1 MMLLTF
7 DRLRAK
13 PTIFKAFTG
22 VSLSEFETLWAQITP
37 LWVAREQQRL
47 SRPNRKRALGGGR
60 KPKFELR
67 DQLLVTLVWL
77 RLYLA
82 TETLGFL
89 FGIDKATV
97 SRYTRALLPVL
108 RQVGDATLGWLEPP
122 KHGQGK
128 DLAAARASYPDLFAI
143 VDATE
148 QPVQRPQDAEQQK
161 KHYSGK
167 KKRHTRKVQIIVN
180 EDGVVREV
188 SDSVPGAMHDRE
200 LFRQSGAAEAIPK
213 ETVTGGDA
221 GYQGIQ
227 DDLSDHSVILPF
239 KKSKLHPLTEEQK
252 LLNQEFSRTRI
263 IVENILAQFKNFK
276 ALAERF
282 RHNVDRWDDVFR
294 AVLAIVNP
302 RTLKRLAAAQ
312 AA

>member
-1 MMLLTF
+1 MLLTF

-13 PTIFKAFTG
+13 PTIFKTFTG
-22 VSLSEFETLWAQITP
+22 VSVSEFETLLTRSTP
-37 LWVAREQQRL
+37 FWVEREQQRL
-47 SRPNRKRALGGGR
+47 TRPNRQRALGGGC
-60 KPKFELR
+60 KPKFGLR

-77 RLYLA
+77 RLYLG

-97 SRYTRALLPVL
+97 SRYTRAILPVL
-108 RQVGDATLGWLEPP
+108 RQVGDSTLGWLEAP
-122 KHGQGK
+122 KRGQSQ
-128 DLAAARASYPDLFAI
+128 DLATARATYPDLFAI

-148 QPVQRPQDAEQQK
+148 QPVERFQDAEQQK
-161 KHYSGK
+161 QHYSGK

-180 EDGVVREV
+180 EHGVVREV
-188 SDSVPGAMHDRE
+188 SDSVPGAVHDRE
-200 LFRQSGAAEAIPK
+200 LFRQAGAAAAIPK

-227 DDLSDHSVILPF
+227 DDLPDHSVITPF
-239 KKSKLHPLTEEQK
+239 KKSKLHPLTEEQQ
-252 LLNQEFSRTRI
+252 LLNQEFSRSRI
-263 IVENILAQFKNFK
+263 IVENVLAQFKNFK

-282 RHNVDRWDDVFR
+282 RHDVDRWDDVFR
-294 AVLAIVNP
+294 AVLAIINP
-302 RTLKRLAAAQ
+302 RTLKRLAAAH

>member
-1 MMLLTF
+1 MLRTF
-7 DRLRAK
+7 ERLRAK
-13 PTIFKAFTG
+13 PTIFKTFTG
-22 VSLSEFETLWAQITP
+22 VSVSEFETLLMRSTP
-37 LWVAREQQRL
+37 LWVEREQQRL
-47 SRPNRKRALGGGR
+47 TRPNRQRALGGGC
-60 KPKFELR
+60 KAKFGLR

-77 RLYLA
+77 RLYLG

-97 SRYTRALLPVL
+97 SRYTRAILPVL

-122 KHGQGK
+122 KRGQGK
-128 DLAAARASYPDLFAI
+128 DLAAARAAYPDLFAI

-148 QPVQRPQDAEQQK
+148 QPVQRSQDAEQQK
-161 KHYSGK
+161 QHYSGK

-180 EDGVVREV
+180 EHGVVREV
-188 SDSVPGAMHDRE
+188 SDSVPGAVHDRE
-200 LFRQSGAAEAIPK
+200 LFRQSGAAAAIPK
-213 ETVTGGDA
+213 ATITGGDA
-221 GYQGIQ
+221 GYQGMQ
-227 DDLSDHSVILPF
+227 DDLPDHSVITPF
-239 KKSKLHPLTEEQK
+239 KKSKRHPLTEDQQ
-252 LLNQEFSRTRI
+252 LRNQEFSRTRI
-263 IVENILAQFKNFK
+263 IVENVLAQFKHFK

-282 RHNVDRWDDVFR
+282 RHAVDRWDDVCR

>member
-1 MMLLTF
+1 MLLTF
-7 DRLRAK
+7 DRLRAQ
-13 PTIFKAFTG
+13 PPIFKAFTG
-22 VSLSEFETLWAQITP
+22 VSVSEFETLLTQSTP
-37 LWVAREQQRL
+37 LWVEREQQRL
-47 SRPNRKRALGGGR
+47 LRPNRQRAPGGGC
-60 KPKFELR
+60 KPTFGLR
-67 DQLLVTLVWL
+67 GQLLVTLVWL
-77 RLYLA
+77 RLYLT

-97 SRYTRALLPVL
+97 SRYNRAILPVL

-122 KHGQGK
+122 KRGQGK
-128 DLAAARASYPDLFAI
+128 DLAAARATYPDLFAI

-148 QPVQRPQDAEQQK
+148 QPVQRSADPEQQK
-161 KHYSGK
+161 QHYSGK

-180 EDGVVREV
+180 EHGIVREV
-188 SDSVPGAMHDRE
+188 STSVPGAVHDRE
-200 LFRQSGAAEAIPK
+200 LFRQSGAAAAIPK

-221 GYQGIQ
+221 GYQGMQ
-227 DDLSDHSVILPF
+227 DDLPDHSVITPF
-239 KKSKLHPLTEEQK
+239 KKTKLNPLSEEQK

-263 IVENILAQFKNFK
+263 TVENILAQFKNFK

-282 RHNVDRWDDVFR
+282 RHDIDRWDDVFR
-294 AVLAIVNP
+294 SVLAIVNP

>member
-1 MMLLTF
+1 MLLTF
-7 DRLRAK
+7 ERLRAK

-22 VSLSEFETLWAQITP
+22 VSVSEFETLVAQSTP
-37 LWVAREQQRL
+37 LWVEHEQQRL
-47 SRPNRKRALGGGR
+47 TRPNRQRALGGGC
-60 KPKFELR
+60 KPKFGLR

-77 RLYLA
+77 RLYLT

-108 RQVGDATLGWLEPP
+108 RQVGDATLGWCAPP
-122 KHGQGK
+122 QRGQGK
-128 DLAAARASYPDLFAI
+128 DLATARATYPDLFAF

-148 QPVQRPQDAEQQK
+148 QPVQRAQDPEQQQQ
-161 KHYSGK
+161 HYSGK
-167 KKRHTRKVQIIVN
+167 KKRHTRKVQIIVT
-180 EDGVVREV
+180 EHGVVRAV
-188 SDSVPGAMHDRE
+188 SDSVPGATHDRA
-200 LFRQSGAAEAIPK
+200 LFRQSGAADAIPK
-213 ETVTGGDA
+213 QTVTGGDT

-227 DDLSDHSVILPF
+227 DDLPEHSVLIPF
-239 KKSKLHPLTEEQK
+239 KKTKLHPLTEEQK

-294 AVLAIVNP
+294 AVLAIINP

>member
-1 MMLLTF
+1 MLLTF

-13 PTIFKAFTG
+13 PPIFKAFTG
-22 VSLSEFETLWAQITP
+22 VSVSEFEALLTQSSP
-37 LWVAREQQRL
+37 LWVERERQRL
-47 SRPNRKRALGGGR
+47 LRPNRQRAPGGGC
-60 KPKFELR
+60 KPTFGLR
-67 DQLLVTLVWL
+67 DQMLVTLVWL
-77 RLYLA
+77 RLYLT

-97 SRYTRALLPVL
+97 SRYTRAVLPVL

-122 KHGQGK
+122 KRNQGK
-128 DLAAARASYPDLFAI
+128 DLAAARATYPDLFAI

-148 QPVQRPQDAEQQK
+148 QPVQRSQDPEQQK
-161 KHYSGK
+161 QHYSGK

-180 EDGVVREV
+180 EHGVVREV
-188 SDSVPGAMHDRE
+188 SDSVPGAVHDRT
-200 LFRQSGAAEAIPK
+200 LFRQSGAADAIPK

-227 DDLSDHSVILPF
+227 DDLPDHSVITPF
-239 KKSKLHPLTEEQK
+239 KKTKLHPLTEEQQ
-252 LLNQEFSRTRI
+252 LLNQEFSCARI
-263 IVENILAQFKNFK
+263 IVENVLAQFKNFK

-282 RHNVDRWDDVFR
+282 RHAVDRWDDVFR

-302 RTLKRLAAAQ
+302 RTLKRVAAAQ

>member
-1 MMLLTF
+1 MLLTF

-13 PTIFKAFTG
+13 PTIFKTFTG
-22 VSLSEFETLWAQITP
+22 VSVSEFETLLTRSTP
-37 LWVAREQQRL
+37 LWVECEQQRL
-47 SRPNRKRALGGGR
+47 TRPNRQRALGGGC
-60 KPKFELR
+60 KPKFGLR

-77 RLYLA
+77 RLYLG

-97 SRYTRALLPVL
+97 SRYTRAILPVL
-108 RQVGDATLGWLEPP
+108 RQVGDSTLGWLEAP
-122 KHGQGK
+122 KRGQSQ
-128 DLAAARASYPDLFAI
+128 DLATARATYPDLFAI

-148 QPVQRPQDAEQQK
+148 QPVERSQDAEQQK
-161 KHYSGK
+161 QHYSGK

-180 EDGVVREV
+180 EHGVVREV
-188 SDSVPGAMHDRE
+188 SDSVPGAVHDRE
-200 LFRQSGAAEAIPK
+200 LFRQAGAAAAIPK

-227 DDLSDHSVILPF
+227 DDLPDHSVITPF
-239 KKSKLHPLTEEQK
+239 KKSKLHPLTEEQQ
-252 LLNQEFSRTRI
+252 LLNQEFSRSRI
-263 IVENILAQFKNFK
+263 IVENVLAQFKNFK

-282 RHNVDRWDDVFR
+282 RHDVDRWDDVFR
-294 AVLAIVNP
+294 AVLAIINP
-302 RTLKRLAAAQ
+302 RTLKRLAAPH

>member
-1 MMLLTF
+1 MLLTF

-13 PTIFKAFTG
+13 PAIFKGFTG
-22 VSLSEFETLWAQITP
+22 VSVSEFEALLTQSTP
-37 LWVAREQQRL
+37 LWVEREQQRL
-47 SRPNRKRALGGGR
+47 LRPTRQRALGGGC
-60 KPKFELR
+60 KPKFGLR

-77 RLYLA
+77 RLYLT

-108 RQVGDATLGWLEPP
+108 RQVGDGTLGWLEPP
-122 KHGQGK
+122 PRGQGK
-128 DLAAARASYPDLFAI
+128 DLAAARTTYPDLFAF

-148 QPVQRPQDAEQQK
+148 QAVERSQDSEQQK
-161 KHYSGK
+161 QHYSGK

-180 EDGVVREV
+180 EHGVVREV
-188 SDSVPGAMHDRE
+188 SSSVPGAVHDRE
-200 LFRQSGAAEAIPK
+200 LFRQSGAAAVIPK
-213 ETVTGGDA
+213 ETVTGGDT

-227 DDLSDHSVILPF
+227 DDLPDHSVLIPF
-239 KKSKLHPLTEEQK
+239 KKSKLHPVTEEQQ

-282 RHNVDRWDDVFR
+282 RHAVDRWDDVFR
-294 AVLAIVNP
+294 AVLAIINP

>member
-1 MMLLTF
+1 MLLTF
-7 DRLRAK
+7 ERLRAK
-13 PTIFKAFTG
+13 PTIFKTFTG
-22 VSLSEFETLWAQITP
+22 VSVSEFETLLSQSTP
-37 LWVAREQQRL
+37 LWVEREQQRL
-47 SRPNRKRALGGGR
+47 TRPNRQRALGGGC
-60 KPKFELR
+60 KPKFGLR
-67 DQLLVTLVWL
+67 DQVLVTLVWL
-77 RLYLA
+77 RLYLT

-97 SRYTRALLPVL
+97 SRYTRAMLPVL
-108 RQVGDATLGWLEPP
+108 RQVGEGTLGWLEAP
-122 KHGQGK
+122 KRGQGK
-128 DLAAARASYPDLFAI
+128 DLAEARATYPDLFAI
-143 VDATE
+143 LDATE
-148 QPVQRPQDAEQQK
+148 QPVQRSQDPEQQK
-161 KHYSGK
+161 QHYSGK
-167 KKRHTRKVQIIVN
+167 QKRHTRKVQIIVN

-188 SDSVPGAMHDRE
+188 STSVPGAMHDRE
-200 LFRQSGAAEAIPK
+200 LFRQSGAADAIPK

-227 DDLSDHSVILPF
+227 DDLPDHSVIIPF
-239 KKSKLHPLTEEQK
+239 KKTKLHPLTEEQK

-263 IVENILAQFKNFK
+263 SVENILAQFKNFK

-282 RHNVDRWDDVFR
+282 RHAVDRWDDVFR

>member
-1 MMLLTF
+1 MLLTF
-7 DRLRAK
+7 ERLRAK
-13 PTIFKAFTG
+13 PTIFKTFTG
-22 VSLSEFETLWAQITP
+22 VSVSEFETLLMRSTP
-37 LWVAREQQRL
+37 LWVEREQQRL
-47 SRPNRKRALGGGR
+47 TRPNRQRALGGGC
-60 KPKFELR
+60 KAKFGLR

-77 RLYLA
+77 RLYLG

-97 SRYTRALLPVL
+97 SRYTRAILPVL

-122 KHGQGK
+122 KRGQGK
-128 DLAAARASYPDLFAI
+128 DLAAARAAYPDLFAI

-148 QPVQRPQDAEQQK
+148 QPVQRSQDAEQQK
-161 KHYSGK
+161 QHYSGK

-180 EDGVVREV
+180 EYGVVREV
-188 SDSVPGAMHDRE
+188 SDSVPGAVHDRE
-200 LFRQSGAAEAIPK
+200 LFRQAGAAATIPK
-213 ETVTGGDA
+213 ETITGGDA
-221 GYQGIQ
+221 GYQGMQ
-227 DDLSDHSVILPF
+227 DDLPDHSVITPF
-239 KKSKLHPLTEEQK
+239 KKSKLHPLTEDQQ
-252 LLNQEFSRTRI
+252 LLNQEFSRSRI
-263 IVENILAQFKNFK
+263 IVENVLAQFKNFK

-282 RHNVDRWDDVFR
+282 RHDVDRWDDVFR